1 MNLIKNLVS
10 RNKNRIDDNNN
21 SLDVSFITSRVL
33 AMSFPSDNIV
43 ESLIHNNIDEISLF
57 LTRGI
62 STTTLSITYQ
72 ALTTIAANS
81 TTTSL
86 SLNGQTTKL
95 LLSSISSPSAKTL
108 WLSFQRRIQMW
119 LSFTAWQGKA
129 EQELWYVVFFYT
141 AERRMMSKTQ
151 LISLRWKDLAQL
163 EKESIEIYHTV

>member
-1 MNLIKNLVS
+1 MQNVPLFEEMSLQMKGISIYILCFLFILIKMNLIKNLVS
-10 RNKNRIDDNNN
+10 RNKNRIDVNNN

-108 WLSFQRRIQMW
+108 
-119 LSFTAWQGKA
+119 
-129 EQELWYVVFFYT
+129 
-141 AERRMMSKTQ
+141 
-151 LISLRWKDLAQL
+151 
-163 EKESIEIYHTV
+163 

>member
-81 TTTSL
+81 TTTSK
-86 SLNGQTTKL
+86 S
-95 LLSSISSPSAKTL
+95 
-108 WLSFQRRIQMW
+108 
-119 LSFTAWQGKA
+119 
-129 EQELWYVVFFYT
+129 
-141 AERRMMSKTQ
+141 AERSSKKS
-151 LISLRWKDLAQL
+151 IRRWLK
-163 EKESIEIYHTV
+163 

>member
-10 RNKNRIDDNNN
+10 RNKNRIDVNNN

-33 AMSFPSDNIV
+33 AMAFPSDNIV

-57 LTRGI
+57 LTLGI

-95 LLSSISSPSAKTL
+95 LLSSISS
-108 WLSFQRRIQMW
+108 
-119 LSFTAWQGKA
+119 
-129 EQELWYVVFFYT
+129 
-141 AERRMMSKTQ
+141 
-151 LISLRWKDLAQL
+151 SLRKRFDFPF
-163 EKESIEIYHTV
+163 KEGYKCGYLSLLGRERPNRNYDMLSSFIQRSDE

>member
-10 RNKNRIDDNNN
+10 RNKNRIDVNNN

-33 AMSFPSDNIV
+33 AMFFPSDNIV

-62 STTTLSITYQ
+62 STTPLSITYQ

-86 SLNGQTTKL
+86 FSLGRPRSSSSLRYPLRLRKRFDFPFKEGYKCGYLSL
-95 LLSSISSPSAKTL
+95 LGRERPNRNCDMLSSFI
-108 WLSFQRRIQMW
+108 QR
-119 LSFTAWQGKA
+119 SD
-129 EQELWYVVFFYT
+129 E
-141 AERRMMSKTQ
+141 
-151 LISLRWKDLAQL
+151 
-163 EKESIEIYHTV
+163 

>member
-10 RNKNRIDDNNN
+10 RNKNRIDVNNN

-33 AMSFPSDNIV
+33 AMEPSDNIV

-72 ALTTIAANS
+72 ALTTSAANS

-108 WLSFQRRIQMW
+108 
-119 LSFTAWQGKA
+119 
-129 EQELWYVVFFYT
+129 
-141 AERRMMSKTQ
+141 
-151 LISLRWKDLAQL
+151 
-163 EKESIEIYHTV
+163 

>member
-10 RNKNRIDDNNN
+10 RNKNRIDVNNN

-81 TTTSL
+81 TTASL

-108 WLSFQRRIQMW
+108 
-119 LSFTAWQGKA
+119 
-129 EQELWYVVFFYT
+129 
-141 AERRMMSKTQ
+141 
-151 LISLRWKDLAQL
+151 
-163 EKESIEIYHTV
+163 

>member
-10 RNKNRIDDNNN
+10 RNKNRIDVNNN

-72 ALTTIAANS
+72 AL
-81 TTTSL
+81 

-108 WLSFQRRIQMW
+108 
-119 LSFTAWQGKA
+119 
-129 EQELWYVVFFYT
+129 
-141 AERRMMSKTQ
+141 
-151 LISLRWKDLAQL
+151 
-163 EKESIEIYHTV
+163 

>member
-10 RNKNRIDDNNN
+10 RNKNRIDVNNN

-43 ESLIHNNIDEISLF
+43 ESLIQNFSF
-57 LTRGI
+57 LTRCI

-108 WLSFQRRIQMW
+108 
-119 LSFTAWQGKA
+119 
-129 EQELWYVVFFYT
+129 
-141 AERRMMSKTQ
+141 
-151 LISLRWKDLAQL
+151 
-163 EKESIEIYHTV
+163 

>member
-10 RNKNRIDDNNN
+10 RNKNRIDVNNN

-86 SLNGQTTKL
+86 SLNWQTTKL

-108 WLSFQRRIQMW
+108 
-119 LSFTAWQGKA
+119 
-129 EQELWYVVFFYT
+129 
-141 AERRMMSKTQ
+141 
-151 LISLRWKDLAQL
+151 
-163 EKESIEIYHTV
+163 

>member
-10 RNKNRIDDNNN
+10 RNKNRIDVNNN

-33 AMSFPSDNIV
+33 AMAFPSDNIV

-57 LTRGI
+57 LTLGI

-86 SLNGQTTKL
+86 SLNEQTTKL

-108 WLSFQRRIQMW
+108 
-119 LSFTAWQGKA
+119 
-129 EQELWYVVFFYT
+129 
-141 AERRMMSKTQ
+141 
-151 LISLRWKDLAQL
+151 
-163 EKESIEIYHTV
+163 